1 MQPKVFIS
9 SRLEELEEER
19 KAIEEAVSELR
30 NHERLPFTIWSWEH
44 AKEIPS
50 GKHPD
55 TVQSEGVH
63 DSDIY
68 ILILGVEYGDFKYGE
83 SPTHKEYK
91 IACRDVE
98 EDCILIFIKEAEKRE
113 EKLEEWIAE
122 IKDKDKHTS
131 KPFKNPD
138 QLKNFVKTRLRDLW
152 NKRNQ
157 KTDIPTIQTVLRKG
171 ETREGDFFKK
181 EPEWIDFEEGFI
193 VERKEVGE
201 VIKKL
206 ENDNIQLVWG
216 ESASGKSVIL
226 KNIGFEL
233 ANENKDVYVLEL
245 KKHSRDEVK
254 CYFDEILMSNDEK
267 AVFIIDDTH
276 LQFAE
281 CERLI
286 REFKNRELK
295 AKLIVGSRPIKEIH
309 GEHPKEALE
318 FEYLSKTSIRA
329 GDVAETIIRRTLR
342 REDYFSDERIKTVS
356 EKLEGYKK
364 DLWHLS
370 WALKAYN
377 PEKESVEE
385 GDVYEK
391 IRDSIRRIKL
401 GKDESGEDKF
411 LNAEDI
417 FLPLSIF
424 YRFEIPIERK
434 FLEDQLEIKENKIN
448 QLIELSEIIETEEI
462 GRNRM
467 LSLIHSSVAEL
478 YFKTYQAYPALGDKN
493 KDKIIDK
500 CNEDL
505 QYCLFYKYITS
516 TDTSN
521 ASDIF
526 VHFGI
531 LLGGIFVVTLI
542 DKLLGDGKV
551 GKAISDI
558 GKVDEVVILLNK
570 LVEDKKVEKAIK
582 DGIEKEDIVHKFF
595 DTLFGKKVENA
606 IK

>member
-1 MQPKVFIS
+1 MVSGKLKELFGKAKD
-9 SRLEELEEER
+9 RLGEEL
-19 KAIEEAVSELR
+19 SEIKPKDVAR
-30 NHERLPFTIWSWEH
+30 FA
-44 AKEIPS
+44 AKETVAAIPFV
-50 GKHPD
+50 GPIIKD
-55 TVQSEGVH
+55 AFEEFSE
-63 DSDIY
+63 DEKEE
-68 ILILGVEYGDFKYGE
+68 LIKELKELSESQFKEISQKVGFSVEYLKDIREITLYTFGE
-83 SPTHKEYK
+83 IQADHE
-91 IACRDVE
+91 
-98 EDCILIFIKEAEKRE
+98 
-113 EKLEEWIAE
+113 E
-122 IKDKDKHTS
+122 IKKLLLHLIEIVTQEVEL
-131 KPFKNPD
+131 KPPKI
-138 QLKNFVKTRLRDLW
+138 T
-152 NKRNQ
+152 
-157 KTDIPTIQTVLRKG
+157 IPTIQSVLRKG
-171 ETREGDFFKK
+171 ETFEGDFFKK
-181 EPEWIDFEEGFI
+181 EPEWGDFEEGFI
-193 VERKEVGE
+193 VERKEVDGI
-201 VIKKL
+201 IKKL
-206 ENDNIQLVWG
+206 ESDNIQLVLG
-216 ESASGKSVIL
+216 EPASGKSVIL
-226 KNIGFEL
+226 KNIGFKL
-233 ANENKDVYVLEL
+233 AKEHKAVYIVEL
-245 KKHSRDEVK
+245 KKHSRDEVQR
-254 CYFDEILMSNDEK
+254 YFDDILRSNDEK

-281 CERLI
+281 CERLV
-286 REFKNRELK
+286 RDFKNRELK
-295 AKLIVGSRPIKEIH
+295 AKLIVGSRPIRKIH

-318 FEYLSKTSIRA
+318 FEYLSKTSIHA

-342 REDYFSDERIKTVS
+342 REDHFSDKRIKTVS
-356 EKLEGYKK
+356 KNLERYKK

-391 IRDSIRRIKL
+391 IRDSIRRIKS

-434 FLEDQLEIKENKIN
+434 FLEDQLEIMENKID
-448 QLIELSEIIETEEI
+448 QLIVLSEIIETEEI

-467 LSLIHSSVAEL
+467 LSLIHSSVADL
-478 YFKTYQAYPALGDKN
+478 YFKTYQAYPALGYKT

-542 DKLLGDGKV
+542 DTLLGDGTV

-558 GKVDEVVILLNK
+558 DKVDEAVTLFEKLLGD
-570 LVEDKKVEKAIK
+570 EKVEKAIK
-582 DGIEKEDIVHKFF
+582 EGIEKEDIVHKFS
-595 DTLFGKKVENA
+595 DTLFGKKAEKA

>member
-1 MQPKVFIS
+1 MQLKVFIS
-9 SRLEELEEER
+9 SRLEELEGER
-19 KAIEEAVSELR
+19 AAVEKAVSELWT
-30 NHERLPFTIWSWEH
+30 HENLPFTVWGWES

-55 TVQSEGVH
+55 IIQSEGVR

-68 ILILGVEYGDFKYGE
+68 VLIIGSKYGDFEYGQ
-83 SPTHKEYK
+83 SPTHKEYD
-91 IACRDVE
+91 IACSELE
-98 EDCILIFIKEAEKRE
+98 EDSILIYIKEVEGRE
-113 EKLEEWIAE
+113 EKLEKWIEE
-122 IKDKDKHTS
+122 IKDKHTS
-131 KPFKNPD
+131 KSFKSPY
-138 QLKNFVKTRLRDLW
+138 QLKDFVKTRLKDLW
-152 NKRNQ
+152 NKGIWKVN
-157 KTDIPTIQTVLRKG
+157 IPTIQTVLRKG
-171 ETREGDFFKK
+171 ETFEGAFFKK
-181 EPEWIDFEEGFI
+181 EPEWGDFEEGFI
-193 VERKEVGE
+193 VERKEVDE
-201 VIKKL
+201 IIKKL
-206 ENDNIQLVWG
+206 ESDNIQLVWG
-216 ESASGKSVIL
+216 EPASGKSVIL
-226 KNIGFEL
+226 KNTGFKL
-233 ANENKDVYVLEL
+233 AKEHKDVYIVEL
-245 KKHSRDEVK
+245 KKHSRDEVQR
-254 CYFDEILMSNDEK
+254 YFDDILRSGNEK
-267 AVFIIDDTH
+267 AVFIVDDAH

-286 REFKNRELK
+286 REFKKRDLK
-295 AKLIVGSRPIKEIH
+295 AKLIVGSRPISEIR

-318 FEYLSKTSIRA
+318 FEYLSKTSIHA

-342 REDYFSDERIKTVS
+342 REDHFSDERIKTVS

-478 YFKTYQAYPALGDKN
+478 YFKTYQAYPALGDKT

-558 GKVDEVVILLNK
+558 GKVDEVVTLLNK

-595 DTLFGKKVENA
+595 DTLFGKKVEKA